1 MNRTLLIVLFA
12 IVKVS
17 LANAQGF
24 CNNPLRFSETP
35 VFTDSQIASQL
46 NVTYGNAITW
56 QGQPQVLKLNVFY
69 PKFSDDTM
77 ALRPFILII
86 HGGGFV
92 SGNKEDWDNEC
103 REFAKRGFV
112 AATIDYRLG
121 LTGNCVV
128 DSFSYDKAV
137 YRAIQ
142 DARAAMRFAVENA
155 TTSRIDT
162 SRMFIGGGSAGA
174 ATSLGVVYL
183 SQADWDSYS
192 PIIPQTLGPLNTSGN
207 TLTNSFSIK
216 GIMNNWGAIGKDFIQ
231 PNEMVPMIAFHGDAD
246 STVDVDSAFA
256 NSCINP
262 PLVYGS
268 RSLYTLLT
276 NAGICADLSVKIGG
290 GHGVYRYNGNNF
302 RIDRAAC
309 FFKSVMCNTCTNFY
323 STDSIPASCSLVNG
337 INDWVKQ
344 SVFTIYPNPSG
355 GDINLAFALQ
365 GQKQVS
371 IYNATGQLV
380 SSFSNTDATH
390 SFTLAQNGLYF
401 VRVECQNKVYSSPLI
416 ISQ

>member
-1 MNRTLLIVLFA
+1 MNKNILLLLFA
-12 IVKVS
+12 LNGCIA
-17 LANAQGF
+17 LAQNY
-24 CNNPLRFSETP
+24 CSNPLRFSEQP
-35 VFTDSQIASQL
+35 IFTNNQITAQS
-46 NVTYGNAITW
+46 NVVYGSAINW
-56 QGQPQVLKLNVFY
+56 QGQTEQLTFNVFY
-69 PKFSDDTM
+69 PKFTEDTF

-142 DARAAMRFAVENA
+142 DARAALRFAVENA
-155 TTSRIDT
+155 AAARIDT
-162 SRMFIGGGSAGA
+162 SWIFIGGGSAGA
-174 ATSLGVVYL
+174 GTSLGVVYL
-183 SQADWDSYS
+183 SQADWDAYS

-207 TLTNSFSIK
+207 TLTNTFSIK

-246 STVDVDSAFA
+246 GTVDIDSAFA
-256 NSCINP
+256 NSCVNP
-262 PLVYGS
+262 PLLYGS
-268 RSLYTLLT
+268 RSLYNLFT

-302 RIDRAAC
+302 RIDRTSC

-323 STDSIPASCSLVNG
+323 STDSIPAICSAATDISENLENEKGFNV
-337 INDWVKQ
+337 
-344 SVFTIYPNPSG
+344 YPNPSAE
-355 GDINLAFALQ
+355 D
-365 GQKQVS
+365 
-371 IYNATGQLV
+371 
-380 SSFSNTDATH
+380 
-390 SFTLAQNGLYF
+390 FTLSFDNASAKTVTLINAVGQVLRTLTTTDKQLTLSVTTAGMYF
-401 VRVECQNKVYSSPLI
+401 VTVQQGAKVWSEKI
-416 ISQ
+416 VKN

>member
-103 REFAKRGFV
+103 REFARRGFV

-121 LTGNCVV
+121 LTNNCNV

-174 ATSLGVVYL
+174 ATALGVLYL

-192 PIIPQTLGPLNTSGN
+192 PVISQTLGPLNTSGN

-256 NSCINP
+256 NSCVNP

-268 RSLYTLLT
+268 RSLFTLLT

-302 RIDRAAC
+302 RIDRTAC

-323 STDSIPASCSLVNG
+323 STDSIPASCSTLTSMGETAVG
-337 INDWVKQ
+337 KGF
-344 SVFTIYPNPSG
+344 SVYPNPSA
-355 GDINLAFALQ
+355 DDFTLSFDNASVKTITLINAV
-365 GQKQVS
+365 GQVVQRF
-371 IYNATGQLV
+371 T
-380 SSFSNTDATH
+380 TPDATT
-390 SFTLAQNGLYF
+390 TLTVNAAGLYF
-401 VRVECQNKVYSSPLI
+401 VTVQQGAKVWSEKI
-416 ISQ
+416 VKN

>member
-1 MNRTLLIVLFA
+1 
-12 IVKVS
+12 
-17 LANAQGF
+17 
-24 CNNPLRFSETP
+24 
-35 VFTDSQIASQL
+35 
-46 NVTYGNAITW
+46 
-56 QGQPQVLKLNVFY
+56 VLKLNVFY

-103 REFAKRGFV
+103 REFARRGFV

-121 LTGNCVV
+121 LTNNCNV

-174 ATSLGVVYL
+174 ATALGVLYL

-192 PIIPQTLGPLNTSGN
+192 PVISQTLGPLNTSGN

-256 NSCINP
+256 NSCVNP

-268 RSLYTLLT
+268 RSLFTLLT

-302 RIDRAAC
+302 RIDRTAC

-323 STDSIPASCSLVNG
+323 STDSIPASCSTLTSMGETAVG
-337 INDWVKQ
+337 KGF
-344 SVFTIYPNPSG
+344 SVYPNPSA
-355 GDINLAFALQ
+355 DDFTLSFDNASVKTITLINAV
-365 GQKQVS
+365 GQVVQRF
-371 IYNATGQLV
+371 T
-380 SSFSNTDATH
+380 TPDATT
-390 SFTLAQNGLYF
+390 TLTVNAAGLYF
-401 VRVECQNKVYSSPLI
+401 VTVQQGAKVWSEKI
-416 ISQ
+416 VKN